1 MRRTLRLFEDCRGIE
16 VWLAL
21 QGSSKNRLEC
31 QLSRFK
37 ESDRRSDAPSSS
49 RSGFA
54 FGAAPWPNEAW
65 GTRALWGFARL
76 HGSDTEISLHA
87 SGDHAPTSRSWA
99 PGRGSNV
106 GRVCVAVT
114 LSLPQWDPLRF
125 LDFHIRL
132 LARPACC
139 TPGIAYRCPFTPP
152 PSSVSRLCAR
162 RPASILAIGRS
173 SDWQPPRKRN

>member
-1 MRRTLRLFEDCRGIE
+1 M
-16 VWLAL
+16 WLAL

-54 FGAAPWPNEAW
+54 FGAAPRPNEAW
-65 GTRALWGFARL
+65 GTRALWGFARACT
-76 HGSDTEISLHA
+76 GVTQKYRFMPQ
-87 SGDHAPTSRSWA
+87 SGHPAPPSRSWA

-114 LSLPQWDPLRF
+114 CLSPSGVRFASWIFSFDCWPGLPAALRASRSV
-125 LDFHIRL
+125 HPHPRRL
-132 LARPACC
+132 
-139 TPGIAYRCPFTPP
+139 
-152 PSSVSRLCAR
+152 VSRLCAR

>member
-1 MRRTLRLFEDCRGIE
+1 

-54 FGAAPWPNEAW
+54 FGAAPRPNEAW
-65 GTRALWGFARL
+65 GTRALWGFARACTGVTQKYRFMPL
-76 HGSDTEISLHA
+76 ATQHPHRVERVL
-87 SGDHAPTSRSWA
+87 
-99 PGRGSNV
+99 GRRGV
-106 GRVCVAVT
+106 GRMLVACAS
-114 LSLPQWDPLRF
+114 LSPVSPPVGSAS
-125 LDFHIRL
+125 L
-132 LARPACC
+132 LGFSHSIAGPACQLHS
-139 TPGIAYRCPFTPP
+139 GHRVPFIRIPDP
-152 PSSVSRLCAR
+152 RRLVSRLCAR